1 MPKQIN
7 PKSATLLAS
16 SVMAILTLSI
26 VINGDKWSTLI
37 PIFVALG
44 LLGIYITR
52 SFEADDVLSKYKW
65 RLVLVCTVLNTV
77 LYAVL
82 AVIVAGQRNS
92 ESFTSGLVLMAF
104 LIMPFYYGVSALLAQ
119 YFIQDK

>member
-16 SVMAILTLSI
+16 SVMATLTLSI